1 MTMRVNHMV
10 LLLIFSFLV
19 NGLTAQMATSPPESV
34 FCYLTKE
41 EAPKIYLEMDME
53 ALLQNRKKAEYLP
66 ATLTDATGQTF
77 ELEVRSR
84 GKFRRRKCEI
94 PPLKLK
100 FSHQSLQSAQ
110 LDTINEIKLVLP
122 CANNSLAEELILRE
136 YAAYRMF
143 ENLNPACV
151 RARLIRLYLKDGK
164 KKKPQLMTAMLVEHE
179 EEIVKRLH
187 STTVT
192 EWGIKPAQLDQDQA
206 ALMVLF
212 QYMIGNT
219 DWDLSACRNILL
231 LQPEKTGKIMT
242 VPFDFDFSGLVSAPY
257 ASPNSE
263 SGLTTVKDRC
273 LMANGLDT
281 AALLRAR
288 TTFLI
293 TKPRFYEWCQNIAVS
308 KEANREMTAFL
319 DAFFSVLEKNEEIPA
334 QIKFDVK

>member
-1 MTMRVNHMV
+1 MSMRVNHLT
-10 LLLIFSFLV
+10 LLSIFSFLA
-19 NGLTAQMATSPPESV
+19 NALTAQMVTSPPESV
-34 FCYLTKE
+34 FNYLTKE
-41 EAPKIYLEMDME
+41 DAPKIYLEMDME
-53 ALLQNRKKAEYLP
+53 ALLQNRKNADYLP

-77 ELEVRSR
+77 GLEVRTR

-100 FSHQSLQSAQ
+100 FSQQSLQSAQ
-110 LDTINEIKLVLP
+110 LDTLNEIKLVLP
-122 CANNSLAEELILRE
+122 CANNSLAQELILRE

-151 RARLIRLYLKDGK
+151 RARLIRLYLKDSK
-164 KKKPQLMTAMLVEHE
+164 KKKPQLLTAMLVEHE
-179 EEIVKRLH
+179 EEIIKRLR
-187 STTVT
+187 SVTVT
-192 EWGIKPAQLDQDQA
+192 EWGIKPDQLDQDQA

-212 QYMIGNT
+212 QFMIGNT

-263 SGLTTVKDRC
+263 TGLASVKDRF
-273 LMANGLDT
+273 LMANGLDAT
-281 AALLRAR
+281 ALMRAKN
-288 TTFLI
+288 TFLI

-308 KEANREMTAFL
+308 KEASSEMTAFL
-319 DAFFSVLEKNEEIPA
+319 DAFFSVLENNETIPA
-334 QIKFDVK
+334 QIKFDAK